1 MAQGSGISIFSSKE
15 QEYEQK
21 AQLLKRLA
29 FVILCSET
37 DQYHKY
43 MPEIQGESDFYR
55 IREHTHIHK
64 RIHTYN
70 CWLVIL
76 LSERLADS
84 LRLPQ
89 VIPSIQAQVFLC
101 FRVLLLRMSPQ
112 HATSLWPVIV
122 SELVQVF
129 LYIEQ
134 ELNTDSEE
142 FRYANSSDSC
152 CFRIL
157 SKLAYMG
164 RYCFVYCCMMY
175 VYFLRSPRAIGQF
188 VLRYTVCV
196 TSFPLC
202 IFFSFF
208 VCIQNRAVWLRR
220 VRVDVQTDSLSY
232 NESLAARELS
242 VVHAWHD
249 R

>member
-29 FVILCSET
+29 FVILCSEM

-43 MPEIQGESDFYR
+43 MPEIQGKYSRSIF
-55 IREHTHIHK
+55 IKSI
-64 RIHTYN
+64 IVFLHTYIYT
-70 CWLVIL
+70 LIIL

-134 ELNTDSEE
+134 ELSTDSEE
-142 FRYANSSDSC
+142 FRYANSFMC
-152 CFRIL
+152 L
-157 SKLAYMG
+157 LNKLACGTLLLRM
-164 RYCFVYCCMMY
+164 CMVY
-175 VYFLRSPRAIGQF
+175 VYLQ
-188 VLRYTVCV
+188 Y
-196 TSFPLC
+196 
-202 IFFSFF
+202 
-208 VCIQNRAVWLRR
+208 AVIHLI
-220 VRVDVQTDSLSY
+220 
-232 NESLAARELS
+232 
-242 VVHAWHD
+242 
-249 R
+249 

>member
-1 MAQGSGISIFSSKE
+1 MAQSSSISIFSSKE

-29 FVILCSET
+29 YVILCSEM

-43 MPEIQGESDFYR
+43 MPEIQGELSLKRQFIFCNIDF
-55 IREHTHIHK
+55 I
-64 RIHTYN
+64 
-70 CWLVIL
+70 VIICYL
-76 LSERLADS
+76 LLERLADS

-142 FRYANSSDSC
+142 FR
-152 CFRIL
+152 
-157 SKLAYMG
+157 
-164 RYCFVYCCMMY
+164 
-175 VYFLRSPRAIGQF
+175 
-188 VLRYTVCV
+188 
-196 TSFPLC
+196 
-202 IFFSFF
+202 
-208 VCIQNRAVWLRR
+208 
-220 VRVDVQTDSLSY
+220 
-232 NESLAARELS
+232 
-242 VVHAWHD
+242 
-249 R
+249 

>member
-29 FVILCSET
+29 FVILCSEM

-43 MPEIQGESDFYR
+43 MPEIQGEYSQSVYTLF
-55 IREHTHIHK
+55 IIVFA
-64 RIHTYN
+64 HTYA
-70 CWLVIL
+70 LIIL

-101 FRVLLLRMSPQ
+101 FRVLLLRMSSQ

-129 LYIEQ
+129 LFIEQ
-134 ELNTDSEE
+134 ELSTDSEE
-142 FRYANSSDSC
+142 FRYANSSDSY
-152 CFRIL
+152 
-157 SKLAYMG
+157 AY
-164 RYCFVYCCMMY
+164 
-175 VYFLRSPRAIGQF
+175 
-188 VLRYTVCV
+188 
-196 TSFPLC
+196 
-202 IFFSFF
+202 
-208 VCIQNRAVWLRR
+208 
-220 VRVDVQTDSLSY
+220 
-232 NESLAARELS
+232 
-242 VVHAWHD
+242 
-249 R
+249 

>member
-1 MAQGSGISIFSSKE
+1 METKTNIVLSHRSRLHGSR
-15 QEYEQK
+15 Q
-21 AQLLKRLA
+21 R
-29 FVILCSET
+29 
-37 DQYHKY
+37 DQYILVEGTGVRAEGATVETASVCYPLQRDGSVSQVHAGDTRWALAEFLTY
-43 MPEIQGESDFYR
+43 TD
-55 IREHTHIHK
+55 T
-64 RIHTYN
+64 HTYN

-152 CFRIL
+152 CFMNIEQTRF
-157 SKLAYMG
+157 MG
-164 RYCFVYCCMMY
+164 RYCFVLCMVYCSFC
-175 VYFLRSPRAIGQF
+175 VYAIGYFIWGGISRIYHF
-188 VLRYTVCV
+188 V
-196 TSFPLC
+196 SFVYL
-202 IFFSFF
+202 FFSFLF
-208 VCIQNRAVWLRR
+208 LFSFRNCIVASTR
-220 VRVDVQTDSLSY
+220 VRRRDQ
-232 NESLAARELS
+232 
-242 VVHAWHD
+242 
-249 R
+249 

>member
-29 FVILCSET
+29 FVILCSEM

-43 MPEIQGESDFYR
+43 MPEIQGEYIYSRSIF
-55 IREHTHIHK
+55 ITCF
-64 RIHTYN
+64 TYN
-70 CWLVIL
+70 CAFHTHARIIL

-142 FRYANSSDSC
+142 FRYANSSDSY
-152 CFRIL
+152 
-157 SKLAYMG
+157 AY
-164 RYCFVYCCMMY
+164 
-175 VYFLRSPRAIGQF
+175 
-188 VLRYTVCV
+188 
-196 TSFPLC
+196 
-202 IFFSFF
+202 
-208 VCIQNRAVWLRR
+208 
-220 VRVDVQTDSLSY
+220 
-232 NESLAARELS
+232 
-242 VVHAWHD
+242 
-249 R
+249 

>member
-29 FVILCSET
+29 FVILCSEM

-43 MPEIQGESDFYR
+43 MPEIQGEYSWSIF
-55 IREHTHIHK
+55 IECI
-64 RIHTYN
+64 TYN
-70 CWLVIL
+70 CFHTHTLIIL

-134 ELNTDSEE
+134 ELSTDSEE
-142 FRYANSSDSC
+142 FRCANSF
-152 CFRIL
+152 CFICLL
-157 SKLAYMG
+157 SKLAYGMLLL
-164 RYCFVYCCMMY
+164 RMCMVY
-175 VYFLRSPRAIGQF
+175 VYL
-188 VLRYTVCV
+188 
-196 TSFPLC
+196 
-202 IFFSFF
+202 
-208 VCIQNRAVWLRR
+208 
-220 VRVDVQTDSLSY
+220 
-232 NESLAARELS
+232 
-242 VVHAWHD
+242 
-249 R
+249 

>member
-1 MAQGSGISIFSSKE
+1 MAQSSSISIFSSKE

-29 FVILCSET
+29 YVILCSEM

-43 MPEIQGESDFYR
+43 MPEIQGKLSLKHQF
-55 IREHTHIHK
+55 IFCNIGF
-64 RIHTYN
+64 I
-70 CWLVIL
+70 VIICYL
-76 LSERLADS
+76 LLERLADS

-142 FRYANSSDSC
+142 FR
-152 CFRIL
+152 
-157 SKLAYMG
+157 
-164 RYCFVYCCMMY
+164 
-175 VYFLRSPRAIGQF
+175 
-188 VLRYTVCV
+188 
-196 TSFPLC
+196 
-202 IFFSFF
+202 
-208 VCIQNRAVWLRR
+208 
-220 VRVDVQTDSLSY
+220 
-232 NESLAARELS
+232 
-242 VVHAWHD
+242 
-249 R
+249 

>member
-1 MAQGSGISIFSSKE
+1 MIVKDRVSMAQGSGISIFSSKE

-29 FVILCSET
+29 FVILCSEM

-43 MPEIQGESDFYR
+43 MPEIQGKKRIYR
-55 IREHTHIHK
+55 IFIKCINYIMTVTLYITMS
-64 RIHTYN
+64 TYYFA
-70 CWLVIL
+70 

-142 FRYANSSDSC
+142 FRYENSPGPCASP
-152 CFRIL
+152 L
-157 SKLAYMG
+157 MG
-164 RYCFVYCCMMY
+164 HACFVCACPFTIRDWGY
-175 VYFLRSPRAIGQF
+175 L
-188 VLRYTVCV
+188 L
-196 TSFPLC
+196 
-202 IFFSFF
+202 
-208 VCIQNRAVWLRR
+208 
-220 VRVDVQTDSLSY
+220 
-232 NESLAARELS
+232 
-242 VVHAWHD
+242 
-249 R
+249 

>member
-1 MAQGSGISIFSSKE
+1 MAQSSGISIFSSKE

-29 FVILCSET
+29 YVILCSEM

-43 MPEIQGESDFYR
+43 MPEIQGKLSL
-55 IREHTHIHK
+55 K
-64 RIHTYN
+64 RQFIFCNIGFIGIICY
-70 CWLVIL
+70 L
-76 LSERLADS
+76 LLERLADS

-142 FRYANSSDSC
+142 FR
-152 CFRIL
+152 
-157 SKLAYMG
+157 
-164 RYCFVYCCMMY
+164 
-175 VYFLRSPRAIGQF
+175 
-188 VLRYTVCV
+188 
-196 TSFPLC
+196 
-202 IFFSFF
+202 
-208 VCIQNRAVWLRR
+208 
-220 VRVDVQTDSLSY
+220 
-232 NESLAARELS
+232 
-242 VVHAWHD
+242 
-249 R
+249 

>member
-1 MAQGSGISIFSSKE
+1 MEAKTNIILSHRSRLHGSRQRNQYILVKGAGVWAEGATVKTASICYPLQRDRSVS
-15 QEYEQK
+15 QVH
-21 AQLLKRLA
+21 AGDTRWALA
-29 FVILCSET
+29 GFLGYT
-37 DQYHKY
+37 DTY
-43 MPEIQGESDFYR
+43 
-55 IREHTHIHK
+55 
-64 RIHTYN
+64 TYN

-152 CFRIL
+152 CFWIL
-157 SKLAYMG
+157 SKLALWDAIAS
-164 RYCFVYCCMMY
+164 YCAWCMFILRTRDWLL
-175 VYFLRSPRAIGQF
+175 YFKYTENISLRF
-188 VLRYTVCV
+188 FC
-196 TSFPLC
+196 FFHF
-202 IFFSFF
+202 FFSFLF
-208 VCIQNRAVWLRR
+208 FLQNCIVASTCASTWPIV
-220 VRVDVQTDSLSY
+220 S
-232 NESLAARELS
+232 
-242 VVHAWHD
+242 
-249 R
+249 

>member
-29 FVILCSET
+29 FVILCSEM

-43 MPEIQGESDFYR
+43 MPEIQGECLYIYKLYIIVFA
-55 IREHTHIHK
+55 
-64 RIHTYN
+64 HTYA
-70 CWLVIL
+70 LIIL

-101 FRVLLLRMSPQ
+101 FRVLLLRMSSQ

-129 LYIEQ
+129 LFIEQ

-142 FRYANSSDSC
+142 FRYANS
-152 CFRIL
+152 F
-157 SKLAYMG
+157 AY
-164 RYCFVYCCMMY
+164 
-175 VYFLRSPRAIGQF
+175 
-188 VLRYTVCV
+188 
-196 TSFPLC
+196 
-202 IFFSFF
+202 
-208 VCIQNRAVWLRR
+208 
-220 VRVDVQTDSLSY
+220 
-232 NESLAARELS
+232 
-242 VVHAWHD
+242 
-249 R
+249 

>member
-1 MAQGSGISIFSSKE
+1 MA
-15 QEYEQK
+15 YN
-21 AQLLKRLA
+21 
-29 FVILCSET
+29 T
-37 DQYHKY
+37 DPHT
-43 MPEIQGESDFYR
+43 R
-55 IREHTHIHK
+55 THIY
-64 RIHTYN
+64 IQVDN

-142 FRYANSSDSC
+142 FRYANSSLIHVASGYWANS
-152 CFRIL
+152 L
-157 SKLAYMG
+157 MG
-164 RYCFVYCCMMY
+164 RYCFVLCMLIYSYCVCSFC
-175 VYFLRSPRAIGQF
+175 VYTQLVILFQILYWEYICLHLVSFVYRFL
-188 VLRYTVCV
+188 LH
-196 TSFPLC
+196 SFSSKIAL
-202 IFFSFF
+202 
-208 VCIQNRAVWLRR
+208 WLRR
-220 VRVDVQTDSLSY
+220 GR
-232 NESLAARELS
+232 
-242 VVHAWHD
+242 
-249 R
+249 